1 MRDRAEDAPYKAHRP
16 EENSLA
22 ELPTNGKKKKK
33 KKAKQSKQAKLQNLD
48 DSFII
53 LAILV

>member
-33 KKAKQSKQAKLQNLD
+33 RKQNKASKLNYRIWMIHLL
-48 DSFII
+48 F
-53 LAILV
+53 

>member
-33 KKAKQSKQAKLQNLD
+33 KAKQSKQAKLQNLD